1 MDTKIKE
8 ILSKMTLKEK
18 ISLCNEADFWHSKAM
33 EQYGIPAVT
42 MSDGPHGVRCQK
54 GEGDMLG
61 VNESQP
67 ATCFPTAVTSG
78 ASWDAELLEQEG
90 KAIGEEWLSYG
101 VDVVLGPGVN
111 IKRNPLCG
119 RNFEYFSEDPFIAG
133 AMGTAWVRGAQSAGA
148 GASLKHFAANNQE
161 YKRFNGNSQVDERTL
176 RELYLPAFETVVRQA
191 QPETV
196 MCSYPRINGVHA
208 SDNEWLLTDVLR
220 KDWGFDGLV
229 VTDWGALCDR
239 VAAMRAGCD
248 LSMPGGSDYMEDWVE
263 KAVEDGSLPESAVD
277 ACAARVIALAL
288 KGPTR
293 PKNKPFDA
301 EAHDALA
308 QTVAEHGAV
317 LLKNEGGI
325 LPLQKENVA
334 LIGEMART
342 MRYQGAGSSHINPT
356 KLTTLCDAWPDVP
369 FTPGC
374 DVAGKVTD
382 ENLAEAASAASAA
395 KVAVVCVGLPEMY
408 ESEGFDRET
417 MAMPE
422 GHIRLIE
429 AVAAANPNTVVVL
442 FCGSAVETPWLD
454 KVKAVLYMGLP
465 GQAGGAAAARLL
477 TGAVCP
483 GGKLTETWP
492 LRYEDVP
499 SCETFGKKTTHY
511 KEGLYVGYRYYDK
524 AGVPVRF
531 PFGYGLSY
539 TQFEYSNLK
548 IADRTV
554 SAVVKNIGN
563 VPGAEVVQLYIAPPQ
578 EGLYRPARELRGFAR
593 VELEPGESKTVEFT
607 LDDRSFAVWSD
618 GGWKVPAG
626 RYGVLV
632 GASSADIR
640 LREQIEVAGEAVP
653 APAWQDGSWYE
664 TLQDLP
670 TDAEFEALY
679 GGVLQNDPPIEK
691 GKFTM
696 EYSTM
701 EMKDL
706 SFVMM
711 QAFKGTE
718 STIAKGFG
726 GKADYS
732 NPTFKMMVMAGADSP
747 LRAAV
752 LSSGGA
758 FPASLAEGL
767 LATANGHPL
776 EGVKKIVRKK

>member
-1 MDTKIKE
+1 MLFEGTHKPLGVPETDLLGNRFYRFRAQPGLGGVYAQALDIIQYITARVLFERTGEVGTAHLEFCRNGRCGQLVFGVMVKDIPFDLLHPAGGGGCCVLLFFVSRQFIQDGTQLLLE
-8 ILSKMTLKEK
+8 IR
-18 ISLCNEADFWHSKAM
+18 
-33 EQYGIPAVT
+33 
-42 MSDGPHGVRCQK
+42 HGVGTVQALLKILRRRKVPRVAQLFVYTRQ
-54 GEGDMLG
+54 D
-61 VNESQP
+61 QRRQRI
-67 ATCFPTAVTSG
+67 
-78 ASWDAELLEQEG
+78 DA
-90 KAIGEEWLSYG
+90 
-101 VDVVLGPGVN
+101 VLGDLD
-111 IKRNPLCG
+111 ILHA
-119 RNFEYFSEDPFIAG
+119 AG
-133 AMGTAWVRGAQSAGA
+133 QRLAEQLVEQGGQA
-148 GASLKHFAANNQE
+148 
-161 YKRFNGNSQVDERTL
+161 
-176 RELYLPAFETVVRQA
+176 VV
-191 QPETV
+191 
-196 MCSYPRINGVHA
+196 
-208 SDNEWLLTDVLR
+208 
-220 KDWGFDGLV
+220 
-229 VTDWGALCDR
+229 
-239 VAAMRAGCD
+239 
-248 LSMPGGSDYMEDWVE
+248 
-263 KAVEDGSLPESAVD
+263 
-277 ACAARVIALAL
+277 